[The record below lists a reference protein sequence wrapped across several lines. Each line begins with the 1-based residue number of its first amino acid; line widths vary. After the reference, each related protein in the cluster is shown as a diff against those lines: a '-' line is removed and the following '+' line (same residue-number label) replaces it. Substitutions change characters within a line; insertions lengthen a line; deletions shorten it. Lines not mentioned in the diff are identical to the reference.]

1 MLEMSVPSFPPSP
14 LLLVVDCLL
23 DWLIAYLI
31 AGGLVLDE
39 IKPHALAVRAAK
51 CLVEVST
58 LTGLPVQSL

>member
-39 IKPHALAVRAAK
+39 IKSDALAVQLQNALLK
-51 CLVEVST
+51 
-58 LTGLPVQSL
+58 

>member
-1 MLEMSVPSFPPSP
+1 MFTSTKLSTRP

-39 IKPHALAVRAAK
+39 IKSDALAVQLQNALLK
-51 CLVEVST
+51 
-58 LTGLPVQSL
+58 